1 MYNLGRSCSRSF
13 ITLFHESKYD
23 LNKIVEFEPDAF
35 MNFSLRTKHII
46 CPILVGHAYHNL
58 DPIHHI

>member
-1 MYNLGRSCSRSF
+1 MYVYS
-13 ITLFHESKYD
+13 ITLAIAIIKIICDELD

-58 DPIHHI
+58 DHI